1 MACPALA
8 VAPVA
13 SSEAFRREWQAGRK
27 VLDPLP
33 ILASLGAPAQGSE
46 PVREWAWARPAAQ
59 LEEHLADFAGAAK
72 EPQSACSS
80 ARTATSCSEEANAF
94 YDSTYPPP
102 ASFSCE
108 NVPSH
113 RLRSRS
119 AQAMRRRECAQATG
133 GARAEKNVGGEAIQP
148 NFTAASGRHRPRAS
162 SSGMDGGSAK
172 ATAPAKCMTAQIAQ

>member
-1 MACPALA
+1 MMVACPALV

-46 PVREWAWARPAAQ
+46 PVREWVLAQPAAQ
-59 LEEHLADFAGAAK
+59 LEEYLADFAGAAK

-94 YDSTYPPP
+94 D
-102 ASFSCE
+102 
-108 NVPSH
+108 
-113 RLRSRS
+113 
-119 AQAMRRRECAQATG
+119 
-133 GARAEKNVGGEAIQP
+133 
-148 NFTAASGRHRPRAS
+148 
-162 SSGMDGGSAK
+162 D
-172 ATAPAKCMTAQIAQ
+172 